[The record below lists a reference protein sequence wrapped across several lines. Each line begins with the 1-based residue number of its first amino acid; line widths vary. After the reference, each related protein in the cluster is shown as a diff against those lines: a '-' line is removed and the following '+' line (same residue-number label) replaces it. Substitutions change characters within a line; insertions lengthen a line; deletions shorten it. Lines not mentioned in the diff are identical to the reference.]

1 MQNILYEGS
10 KFFVGL
16 CFNYRE
22 YYGKILQSEVQDMS
36 RMVIV
41 VNMLE
46 RFHCFSKEILV
57 SEEQLLHFH
66 FWFLLNKIDQF
77 DEGL

>member
-1 MQNILYEGS
+1 MKDLNLSLVCVLDLES
-10 KFFVGL
+10 TM
-16 CFNYRE
+16 E
-22 YYGKILQSEVQDMS
+22 KILQSEVQGMS

-66 FWFLLNKIDQF
+66 FWFPLNKIDQF